1 MPCFRL
7 VEQRRGTSE
16 FVLVQ
21 LHATMEFREP
31 GGIVRWQKVPARF
44 GPFVIVS
51 LHLASVG
58 LAQGAS
64 KRLALGSDGE
74 ETRRETSRTQP
85 LQPPRRL
92 RLVDAAKMP
101 VLTRGRKPPAHGA
114 AALIRIRA
122 RVWMAHADECS
133 LDPEE
138 TIKVVRA
145 TARRMPDTVAQA
157 RDEARSRNENKSQSS
172 VNRRVTEI
180 LRYADARRRAFEQ
193 ALAAMGRRSG

>member
-1 MPCFRL
+1 MPYFRL

-21 LHATMEFREP
+21 LHATMEFREL

-64 KRLALGSDGE
+64 KRLASGSDGE

-85 LQPPRRL
+85 LQPP
-92 RLVDAAKMP
+92 DAYGWLMP
-101 VLTRGRKPPAHGA
+101 PR
-114 AALIRIRA
+114 
-122 RVWMAHADECS
+122 C
-133 LDPEE
+133 
-138 TIKVVRA
+138 
-145 TARRMPDTVAQA
+145 
-157 RDEARSRNENKSQSS
+157 QSS
-172 VNRRVTEI
+172 RGDANHQHMAQ
-180 LRYADARRRAFEQ
+180 LR
-193 ALAAMGRRSG
+193 